1 MKFDIRGCYDL
12 HIHTSPDVIARKV
25 TDHELAVLASGAGMG
40 GVMIKSH
47 VFPTAGRAAALKN
60 EFPDLKIFSGI
71 ALNRTVGG
79 INPDAV
85 EAAAKMGIQYV
96 WLPTLDARRYMEE
109 NHKPCLEKG
118 ITVFDEDGKLRKEV
132 GDVIDLVKKYD
143 LTFGSGHIGTE
154 DSLRLA
160 EICRDAGVR
169 KYVLTHV
176 SLPVCQADVSDLR
189 EARAKGAYI
198 EYSYT
203 HVLSGKCSIPYI
215 AGQIKELGCDRIY
228 LSTDLGQA
236 GNVDPVRGYSEFCG
250 KLAEAGI
257 PEEDIYRMTKQIP
270 KELTD

>member
-1 MKFDIRGCYDL
+1 MRFDIRGCYDL
-12 HIHTSPDVIARKV
+12 HIHTAPDVISRKV
-25 TDHELAVLASGAGMG
+25 TDHELAVLAAAAGMG

-47 VFPTAGRAAALKN
+47 VFPTAGRASALKE

-71 ALNRTVGG
+71 ALNKSVGG
-79 INPDAV
+79 VNPAAV

-109 NHKPCLEKG
+109 NHRPDAENG
-118 ITVFDEDGKLRKEV
+118 ITVFDEAGQLRREV
-132 GDVIDLVKKYD
+132 KDVIDLVKQYD
-143 LTFGSGHIGTE
+143 LALGSGHIGAE
-154 DSLRLA
+154 DSIRLA
-160 EICRDAGVR
+160 KICRDAGVR

-176 SLPVCQADVSDLR
+176 SLPVCQMDAEDLKTAR
-189 EARAKGAYI
+189 EQGAYI

-215 AGQIKELGCDRIY
+215 AGQIRDLGCGRIY

-236 GNVDPVRGYSEFCG
+236 GNVDPVTGFSEFCG

-257 PEEDIYRMTKQIP
+257 PEEELYRMTKDTPQEVI
-270 KELTD
+270 D